1 MKLKFPLVLSLTIAL
16 SLTAPSAQAA
26 VKKPSAPTI
35 TSVTSSAVKK
45 GLVDVVVSI
54 SLPSNNGGS
63 KILGSQVTGSGK
75 SCTIS
80 ATKTSCTLKG
90 ITKGASLSLK
100 ASSKNKIGFGKNSS
114 AVKHKAGGAAYSAE
128 TRTPTFGTTTTTATG
143 FIVQISNYD
152 AAWTWAGTATASG
165 TVAISAT
172 GLVTVSGVAINTSST
187 ATITTTRSKYATGSA
202 SVTATSVY
210 HPAFGTPTST
220 ATGFTV
226 QISNYDTAWTW
237 AGTATASGTVAISA
251 SGLITVSGVATSTSS
266 TATITTAR
274 TGYLG
279 GSATSTATSL
289 ANLTPA
295 FGTKTA
301 TVSGFTV
308 QISNYDSAWS
318 WAGTATASGT
328 VVVSG
333 SGLVTV
339 SGVAASTSSTATI
352 TAARTNWTTGS
363 ATSTATSTS

>member
-16 SLTAPSAQAA
+16 SLAAPSAQAA

-45 GLVDVVVSI
+45 GLVNVVVSI

-63 KILGSQVTGSGK
+63 KILGSQVTGGGK

-90 ITKGASLSLK
+90 IKKDASLSLK

-152 AAWTWAGTATASG
+152 AAWTWAGTATANG

-172 GLVTVSGVAINTSST
+172 GLVTVSGVAASTSSI
-187 ATITTTRSKYATGSA
+187 ATITPTLAGWVGVS
-202 SVTATSVY
+202 ATSTQTSLATLT
-210 HPAFGTPTST
+210 PTFGAKTPTS
-220 ATGFTV
+220 TGFTV
-226 QISNYDTAWTW
+226 QISNYDAAWTW
-237 AGTATASGTVAISA
+237 AGTATASGSVAI
-251 SGLITVSGVATSTSS
+251 
-266 TATITTAR
+266 
-274 TGYLG
+274 
-279 GSATSTATSL
+279 
-289 ANLTPA
+289 
-295 FGTKTA
+295 
-301 TVSGFTV
+301 
-308 QISNYDSAWS
+308 
-318 WAGTATASGT
+318 
-328 VVVSG
+328 SG

-339 SGVAASTSSTATI
+339 TGVAASTSSTATI
-352 TAARTNWTTGS
+352 TATRTLWTTGS